1 MHYPHSAGGPASAH
15 LSTRR
20 APARHRPRVTS
31 LAAMLSG
38 LGVIVA
44 GCGPKTPPA
53 PPPAPAMTMPAPAP
67 VAPMGAQITLT
78 PDAIT
83 DLLVAVDR
91 EFKAGQAAWE
101 LEHVEA
107 ARQHFDRALE
117 LLLTTPL
124 GARGHERLANA
135 FEQLLDRISAYEVL
149 ALRAA
154 DGLTEANSEP
164 AAIDELLTAA
174 TMFELP
180 KPAAT
185 TAETVAEDLER
196 TPHDIPIVANEQV
209 LARVELFQGRLRQ
222 FMQDGLNRAQQY
234 LPMILSIFREEG
246 VPLDL
251 AYIPLVESAFKPNA
265 LSRASARGLWQFM
278 LGTALEHDLGHDW
291 FIDERSDPEKATRAA
306 AQYLKTLHK
315 MFDGDWNIAL
325 ASYNAGPGRLQR
337 AVKASKKT
345 DYWALTATTRY
356 LPRETREYVPMILAA
371 VLIAKN
377 PTLYGFDVPTA
388 APRPF
393 ETVTVPDALSLAT
406 IAEWAGVSV
415 DALQALNPELRRTVT
430 PQGPHTLKVPVGT
443 APTIQARLETSDPQY
458 LKFQFHTVK
467 RGETVTSIARRYGV
481 TTTVLRDYNDLSRT
495 ARVKVRQ
502 VVAIPPRP
510 ARALPAAATR
520 PAATQA
526 KTATPTS
533 TSPVVYRVRPGDT
546 LYAIARQFDTTV
558 ATLKQLNRLS
568 GDRINP
574 GDRLTVRR

>member
-1 MHYPHSAGGPASAH
+1 MLYRRLTILPAIAVA
-15 LSTRR
+15 LG
-20 APARHRPRVTS
+20 AV
-31 LAAMLSG
+31 AACS
-38 LGVIVA
+38 
-44 GCGPKTPPA
+44 PKTPPA
-53 PPPAPAMTMPAPAP
+53 PPPAALTLPAPAP
-67 VAPMGAQITLT
+67 VAPIGAPITLT

-83 DLLVAVDR
+83 DLLVLVDR

-101 LEHVEA
+101 QEHVEA

-124 GARGHERLANA
+124 GARGHERLAAA
-135 FEQLLDRISAYEVL
+135 FEQLLDRINAYEVL

-154 DGLTEANSEP
+154 DGLTEVTSEP

-185 TAETVAEDLER
+185 TAETVAGDLER
-196 TPHDIPIVANEQV
+196 TPHDIPIVANEKV
-209 LARVELFQGRLRQ
+209 LARVELFQGRLRE
-222 FMQDGLNRAQQY
+222 FMQAGLNRGQQY

-251 AYIPLVESAFKPNA
+251 AYVPLVESAFKPNA

-278 LGTALEHDLGHDW
+278 LGTGQEHGLEQNW

-315 MFDGDWNIAL
+315 MFDGDWYFAL

-337 AVKASKKT
+337 AVKSSRKT
-345 DYWALTATTRY
+345 DYWQITASTRY

-371 VLIAKN
+371 ILIAKN
-377 PTLYGFDVPTA
+377 PTLYGFEAPIA
-388 APRPF
+388 APRTF

-406 IAEWAGVSV
+406 IAEWAGVTV
-415 DALQALNPELRRTVT
+415 DDLQALNPELRRTVT
-430 PQGPHTLKVPVGT
+430 PQGAHELKVPIGT
-443 APTIQARLETSDPQY
+443 APTIQARLATSDPQY
-458 LKFQFHTVK
+458 VKFQFHTVK

-481 TTTVLRDYNDLSRT
+481 TTTVLREYNDLGRT

-510 ARALPAAATR
+510 ARAVPASATSRPAPAAAAT
-520 PAATQA
+520 TQA
-526 KTATPTS
+526 RATTPL
-533 TSPVVYRVRPGDT
+533 VYRVRPGDT
-546 LYAIARQFDTTV
+546 LYGIARQFDTTV
-558 ATLKQLNRLS
+558 ANLKRLNQLS